1 MHPSPRDVGW
11 IEVICGSMFSGKTE
25 ELIRR
30 LRLAQIARQRVL
42 VFKPRL
48 DDRFAETEIVSRA
61 DVRLQ
66 CRVVD
71 SAKEILPQV
80 GDATVVGVD
89 EAQFFD
95 LELVRVCEALAN
107 AGRRVLVAGLDQ
119 DFRGEPFETMAT
131 LLSVAEYVDKVL
143 AICVKCGN
151 PANRSQRLVAST
163 SRIVVGDTDAY
174 EARCRKCFV
183 ADAPGPLQADLPFL
197 PPVDPDPD
205 D

>member
-1 MHPSPRDVGW
+1 MHPTPRDVGW
-11 IEVICGSMFSGKTE
+11 IEVITGSMFCGKTE

-30 LRLAQIARQRVL
+30 LRLARIARQRVR
-42 VFKPRL
+42 VFKPKL

-61 DVRLQ
+61 DVRLE
-66 CRVVD
+66 CISVESPREIFDRV
-71 SAKEILPQV
+71 A
-80 GDATVVGVD
+80 DATVVGID

-95 LELVRVCEALAN
+95 MELVRVCEALAT

-131 LLSVAEYVDKVL
+131 LLCVAEFVDKVH
-143 AICVKCGN
+143 AICVQCGN
-151 PANRSQRLVAST
+151 PANRSQRLVEST

-183 ADAPGPLQADLPFL
+183 PDAPGPLQADLPFV
-197 PPVDPDPD
+197 PPIKPK
-205 D
+205 